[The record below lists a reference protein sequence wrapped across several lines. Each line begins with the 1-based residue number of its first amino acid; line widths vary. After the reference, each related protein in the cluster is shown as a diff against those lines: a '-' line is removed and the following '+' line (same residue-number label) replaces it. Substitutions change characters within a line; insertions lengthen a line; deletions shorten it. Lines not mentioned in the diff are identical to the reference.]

1 MRGGAAGG
9 SSSVR
14 YLLRRGAWTVAAL
27 LGVSVLIFG
36 LVRLLPG
43 TIVDIL
49 AGTEGRL
56 GPAQRAAV
64 LHQFGLDRPLPVQYG
79 LWLWNLIHGNLGW
92 SFRTQQPVGEL
103 IAARLPITIELA
115 VLTIAAVAAIGI
127 PLGILASVTP
137 SVRVKALAQIV
148 GLLGLSVPNF
158 WTAVML
164 IILASYAFHWLP
176 ALIFTPPWESPWVNA
191 QQMLLP
197 VLSLALGLAAVVVR
211 MTRSSMLEVLGQEYV
226 LVARAKGLRG
236 ATVLLRHGLRNALI
250 PIVTVLGLQ
259 SGFLL
264 GGVVITEQIFGLP
277 GLGWMLL
284 NGVYQRDYPVVQGT
298 VMLFAVTFAAVN
310 LAVDMLYTSLDPR
323 IRFE

>member
-1 MRGGAAGG
+1 M
-9 SSSVR
+9 R

-56 GPAQRAAV
+56 GPEQRAAV

-79 LWLWNLIHGNLGW
+79 LWLWNLMHGNLGW

-103 IAARLPITIELA
+103 IASRLPITIELA

-137 SVRVKALAQIV
+137 SLRVKAVAQIV

-176 ALIFTPPWESPWVNA
+176 ALIFIPPWVAPWTNA

-226 LVARAKGLRG
+226 KVARAKGLRG
-236 ATVLLRHGLRNALI
+236 ATVLFRHALRNALI
-250 PIVTVLGLQ
+250 PIITVLGLQ

-310 LAVDMLYTSLDPR
+310 LAVDLLYTSLDPR

>member
-1 MRGGAAGG
+1 M
-9 SSSVR
+9 R
-14 YLLRRGAWTVAAL
+14 YLLRRGAWTAAAL
-27 LGVSVLIFG
+27 FGVSVLIFG

-43 TIVDIL
+43 TIIDIL

-56 GPAQRAAV
+56 GPEQRAAV

-79 LWLWNLIHGNLGW
+79 LWLWNLVHGNLGW

-115 VLTIAAVAAIGI
+115 VLTILAVAAIGI

-137 SVRVKALAQIV
+137 SVRVKAFAQVI
-148 GLLGLSVPNF
+148 GLLGLSIPNF

-176 ALIFTPPWESPWVNA
+176 ALIFTPPWVSPWTNA

-197 VLSLALGLAAVVVR
+197 VTSLALGLAAVVVR

-226 LVARAKGLRG
+226 KVARAKGLRG
-236 ATVLLRHGLRNALI
+236 ATVLLRHALRNALI
-250 PIVTVLGLQ
+250 PIITVLGLQ
-259 SGFLL
+259 TGFLL

-310 LAVDMLYTSLDPR
+310 LTVDLLYTTLDPR
-323 IRFE
+323 IRYE